1 MPKTQSRPAATPPVK
16 SPSNEADDRD
26 LAVRLAQG
34 RTSSRDGA
42 AADDAALDDLVRCY
56 QKRVAGLAY
65 RLLGWSD
72 GVDDVVQEVFLR
84 VLGSR
89 AGFRGQS
96 SLWTFLAAITVNC
109 CRSALRRRW
118 LRTQW
123 EHFHKGAEAAAAE
136 ASDEHAVR
144 DETAAQVRAAV
155 ARLPAKYRE
164 AMVLRYLEE
173 LSIDDV
179 AVALA
184 VWRNVVEVRLS
195 RGRKRLEAML
205 ANLVDE

>member
-72 GVDDVVQEVFLR
+72 DVVQEVFLR

-123 EHFHKGAEAAAAE
+123 EHFHKGAEDAAAE

-155 ARLPAKYRE
+155 TRLPAKYRE
-164 AMVLRYLEE
+164 AIVLRYLEE

-184 VWRNVVEVRLS
+184 VSRNVVEVRLS
-195 RGRKRLEAML
+195 RGRNRLEKLL
-205 ANLVDE
+205 ANPVDE